1 MSGFLR
7 GHSCCT
13 ALLKMV
19 DDWILALDS
28 KKITGSIAIDLS
40 KAFDSICH
48 NLLLAKLRAYGL
60 NDDAIAFL
68 QSYLTD
74 RQQKVKFHGKFSEW
88 CPVKCDVPQGSL
100 FGPLLFNIFLNDL
113 NFAGQISSLRLYADD
128 TTTYASN
135 RDIITLEISLNQDLN
150 ILVTWFS
157 QNYLIVNSI
166 KTQGM
171 LLGGHT
177 HVPEF
182 FIGDTK
188 VELENSLKILGV
200 TIDTTVNIYP
210 TCSRKSM
217 PRLFFLR
224 RLKRLMPHN
233 VSLSL
238 YKAYLLPHLEYYS
251 PLLIGINKT
260 LNSKLDSANK
270 YALKTLLNLGN
281 NLDYD
286 TILSLSDMQSLEHRR
301 YYSSL
306 VILYKCMNSNGPQY
320 IKNFFRIRYTKYNLR
335 SRGINPEQS
344 GYNDKFF
351 HNSFTYIVSR
361 LWNTLSAHIKASSKF
376 SDFTR
381 NLKAFDVSKL
391 GPSCHFSSCI

>member
-1 MSGFLR
+1 
-7 GHSCCT
+7 
-13 ALLKMV
+13 MV
-19 DDWILALDS
+19 DDWRLALDS

-74 RQQKVKFHGKFSEW
+74 RHQRVKFHGKFSEW
-88 CPVKCDVPQGSL
+88 CPVKCGVPQGSL
-100 FGPLLFNIFLNDL
+100 LGPLLFNIFLNDL
-113 NFAGQISSLRLYADD
+113 NFAGQSSSLRLYADD
-128 TTTYASN
+128 TTTYASD
-135 RDIITLEISLNQDLN
+135 RDIVTLEISLNQDLN
-150 ILVTWFS
+150 VLVTWFS

-171 LLGGHT
+171 VLGSHT

-182 FIGDTK
+182 FIGETK
-188 VELENSLKILGV
+188 VESANSLKILGV
-200 TIDTTVNIYP
+200 TIDSKLTYCEHISNMLKKVYAKIGV
-210 TCSRKSM
+210 
-217 PRLFFLR
+217 LR
-224 RLKRLMPHN
+224 RLKRLMPRN

-238 YKAYLLPHLEYYS
+238 YKAYLLPHLEYCS

-260 LNSKLDSANK
+260 LNSKLESANK

-306 VILYKCMNSNGPQY
+306 VLLYKCMNSNGPQY
-320 IKNFFRIRYTKYNLR
+320 IKNFFQIRYSKYNLR
-335 SRGINPEQS
+335 GRGINLEQS
-344 GYNDKFF
+344 GYNNKFF

-361 LWNTLSAHIKASSKF
+361 LWNKLPAHIKTSSTF
-376 SDFTR
+376 GDFTR
-381 NLKAFDVSKL
+381 NLKAFDFSKL
-391 GPSCHFSSCI
+391 GPRCQCNSCI